1 MQLGIRL
8 HDIKKAPLEER
19 LAIAH
24 EQGFACGHLALAKV
38 ISEYPVDDGALTP
51 GYAMY
56 LKKIFAENRL
66 DVAVLGC
73 YLNLANPNPASLAKN
88 THRYL
93 AHIRF
98 ASLLGAGVVG
108 TETGAVYKH
117 IVCNPKRARK
127 VLDAIGSPNL
137 QIIFDP
143 VNLLDICNYKDRDAI
158 IAEAIDVLGEDIAMV
173 HIKDFKVENNSLVS
187 VAAGTGEMNYDRI
200 IRFMKERK
208 PYIHATLENTVP
220 ENAVASREYIQRLW
234 EECHVG

>member
-1 MQLGIRL
+1 M
-8 HDIKKAPLEER
+8 
-19 LAIAH
+19 
-24 EQGFACGHLALAKV
+24 
-38 ISEYPVDDGALTP
+38 
-51 GYAMY
+51 
-56 LKKIFAENRL
+56 
-66 DVAVLGC
+66 
-73 YLNLANPNPASLAKN
+73 
-88 THRYL
+88 
-93 AHIRF
+93 
-98 ASLLGAGVVG
+98 
-108 TETGAVYKH
+108 YKH

-143 VNLLDICNYKDRDAI
+143 VNLLDICNYKDRAAI